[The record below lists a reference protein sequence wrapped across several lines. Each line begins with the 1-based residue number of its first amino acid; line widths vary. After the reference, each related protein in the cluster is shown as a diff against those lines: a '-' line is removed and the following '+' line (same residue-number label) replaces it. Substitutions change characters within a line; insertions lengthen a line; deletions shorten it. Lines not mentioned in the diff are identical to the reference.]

1 MVQGINV
8 DVVVVGAGFAGLN
21 AAARIVAAGRS
32 VCVVEARDRVG
43 GRTKPGT
50 LAGHV
55 VDLGGQWVGPDHRRL
70 IALAARHHIPL
81 EPQFEAGGKLIDYRG
96 RVRRYEGLIPALPIL
111 ALLETD
117 RAMKRIERMAAAITV
132 SAPWAAAGADA
143 LDRITVASWLDRNL
157 RTRGAKAMM
166 DIAVRAVFSAEP
178 SEISMLFLLT
188 YLRASGGL
196 EPLISVRGGAQ
207 QDRVKGGLHQ
217 LSERLADE
225 VGRGRLRLS
234 SPVSNIEQD
243 GEGVTVQV
251 AGGEALRCRRAILA
265 VPLALLARIG
275 ARPAWPALKSGL
287 AQRSP
292 MGSVIKCH
300 VAYAT
305 PFWRAR
311 GLSGEAVSDA
321 ALFSPVFDGTPE
333 GAGHGVLTGF
343 LEGDAARAFTGKSVE
358 ERRRAV
364 VASLTRLFGPEAGQP
379 IDYADNDWLEEEW
392 SGGCYAGLMAP
403 ATLTSYGPALRPP
416 AGRVHFAGTETALE
430 ATGYVE
436 GALESGERA
445 ATEALAALS

>member
-1 MVQGINV
+1 MAESLDV
-8 DVVVVGAGFAGLN
+8 DVAVVGAGFAGLN

-32 VCVVEARDRVG
+32 VCVIEARDRVG
-43 GRTKPGT
+43 GRTKPGL
-50 LAGHV
+50 LAGHT

-70 IALAARHHIPL
+70 IALAARHKIPL
-81 EPQFEAGGKLIDYRG
+81 EPQFEAGAKLIDYRG
-96 RVRRYEGLIPALPIL
+96 KVRSYEGLIPALPVL

-117 RAMKRIERMAAAITV
+117 RVMKRIERMAAAVAV
-132 SAPWAAAGADA
+132 SAPWRAAGAQA
-143 LDRITVASWLDRNL
+143 LDGITVASWLERNL
-157 RTRGAKAMM
+157 RTRGARAMM
-166 DIAVRAVFSAEP
+166 EIAVRAVFSAEP

-207 QDRVKGGLHQ
+207 QDRVRGGLHQ
-217 LSERLADE
+217 LSERLADD

-234 SPVSNIEQD
+234 SPLAAIEQD
-243 GEGVTVQV
+243 GQG
-251 AGGEALRCRRAILA
+251 ALLRLSGGESLRCRRVVVA
-265 VPLALLARIG
+265 VPLALLGRIG
-275 ARPAWPALKSGL
+275 AVPAWPALKAGL

-300 VAYAT
+300 VAYET

-311 GLSGEAVSDA
+311 GLSGEAVSDIGP
-321 ALFSPVFDGTPE
+321 FSPVFDGTPE
-333 GAGHGVLTGF
+333 GARHGVLTGF
-343 LEGDAARAFTGKSVE
+343 LEGEAARAFTAKPAE

-364 VASLTRLFGPEAGQP
+364 IATLTRLFGPEAGQP
-379 IDYADNDWLEEEW
+379 IDYADNDWLAEEW

-403 ATLTSYGPALRPP
+403 ATLTGFGPALREA
-416 AGRVHFAGTETALE
+416 AGLVHFAGTETALE

-445 ATEALAALS
+445 AGEVLAALN